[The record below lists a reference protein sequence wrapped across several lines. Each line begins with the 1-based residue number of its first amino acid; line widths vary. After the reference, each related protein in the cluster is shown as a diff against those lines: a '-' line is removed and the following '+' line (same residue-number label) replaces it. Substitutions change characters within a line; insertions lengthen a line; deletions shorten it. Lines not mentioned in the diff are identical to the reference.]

1 MTEIM
6 IKLSKDRLYCLEQF
20 VRGGWTCG
28 RGDWAGVAKWDRH
41 KAALVKMGLLEGDA
55 ACSGQHRIT
64 PEGMRCLQRYKVA
77 QAICAAFDDDW
88 TREGPSGLI
97 EAYGPVA
104 DAALDAASRV
114 RDAAEAEATGPS
126 FAQWERSVRLLDEQR
141 IITTEVDG
149 SGAVTKAW
157 ADNGQVWPGQ

>member
-1 MTEIM
+1 MV
-6 IKLSKDRLYCLEQF
+6 KLSKERLYCLSQF

-28 RGDWAGVAKWDRH
+28 RGDWAGAAKWDRH
-41 KAALVKMGLLEGDA
+41 KAALVKLGLLEGDA
-55 ACSGQHRIT
+55 DCSGLHRIT
-64 PEGMRCLQRYKVA
+64 NDGMRCLQRYEVA
-77 QAICAAFDDDW
+77 KAICAAFDDQW

-104 DAALDAASRV
+104 DAALDAAAKV
-114 RDAAEAEATGPS
+114 RAAAEQETAGAS

-149 SGAVTKAW
+149 AGAVTRAW
-157 ADNGQVWPGQ
+157 TDNGQCWPPA